1 MLTLRRTRALLWLR
15 RCWALLHC
23 PLLSAD
29 PHIPLSIFQSEPLQ
43 VARLTWPVWGYP
55 HAETPASEVRG
66 HLSWFFK
73 CPTSL
78 HLGRLSDQ
86 WCILLGPSEVTWN
99 PPFLCC
105 APVGYGG
112 QAATRGEKLPTV
124 HSLHLVKFAC
134 YFSAGDSLPQIQL

>member
-1 MLTLRRTRALLWLR
+1 MRRTRAVLWLR

-23 PLLSAD
+23 PLPSAD
-29 PHIPLSIFQSEPLQ
+29 PHTPLSIFQSEPLQ
-43 VARLTWPVWGYP
+43 VARLTWPFWGYP
-55 HAETPASEVRG
+55 HAETPASEEGASV
-66 HLSWFFK
+66 LVFK

-105 APVGYGG
+105 APVGCRG

-134 YFSAGDSLPQIQL
+134 YFSAGDCSPQIQL